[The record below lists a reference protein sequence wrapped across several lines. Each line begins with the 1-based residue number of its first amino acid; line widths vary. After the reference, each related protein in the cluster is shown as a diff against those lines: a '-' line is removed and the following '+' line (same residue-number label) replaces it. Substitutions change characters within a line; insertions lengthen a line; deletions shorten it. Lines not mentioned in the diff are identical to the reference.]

1 MAGCVY
7 AAAAVHH
14 ANEVDDVLHP
24 EADTRGPPGQVKFLL
39 TVVQRWTGFCESIGL
54 FSFERSTIW

>member
-24 EADTRGPPGQVKFLL
+24 EADTCGPPGQVKFLL
-39 TVVQRWTGFCESIGL
+39 TVVERWTGFCEGIVL
-54 FSFERSTIW
+54 FFF